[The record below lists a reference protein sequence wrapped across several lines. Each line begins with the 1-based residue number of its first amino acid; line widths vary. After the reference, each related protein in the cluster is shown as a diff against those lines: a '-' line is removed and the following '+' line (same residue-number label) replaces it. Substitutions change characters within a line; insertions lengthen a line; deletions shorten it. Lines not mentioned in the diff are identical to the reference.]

1 MTEVYKIVNG
11 IVPAIMNS
19 FFNFRAHVHNNK
31 NFQEIFTENRK
42 TVKYGIE
49 TVTYRVPFLWANLR
63 SEYKNAKSLEEF
75 KSKIKTWKCDFCP
88 CRLCKNYIQ
97 NLAFFKKINSS

>member
-11 IVPAIMNS
+11 IIPPIMNS
-19 FFNFRAHVHNNK
+19 LFNFHANIHNIR

-49 TVTYRVPFLWANLR
+49 TVTYRAPFLWANLQ
-63 SEYKNAKSLEEF
+63 SKYKNSKSLDEF
-75 KSKIKTWKCDFCP
+75 KSKLKSWKCDFCP
-88 CRLCKNYIQ
+88 CRLCKNFIQ
-97 NLAFFKKINSS
+97 NLGFFLKK